1 MTSVSE
7 VLLNLKVLL
16 SLCCNLSV
24 CKWLGVYLCMRES
37 PATTPDIIID
47 KYEVVIVPKGI
58 QQFAHVIFSA

>member
-1 MTSVSE
+1 
-7 VLLNLKVLL
+7 
-16 SLCCNLSV
+16 
-24 CKWLGVYLCMRES
+24 MRES